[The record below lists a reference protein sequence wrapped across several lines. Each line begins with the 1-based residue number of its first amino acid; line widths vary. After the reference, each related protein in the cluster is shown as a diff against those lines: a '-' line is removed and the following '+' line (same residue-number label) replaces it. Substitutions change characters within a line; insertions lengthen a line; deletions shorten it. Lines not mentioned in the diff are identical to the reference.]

1 MVPVEKLN
9 AWKHTI
15 LENPKTNIRK
25 NMTGACKVSLIV
37 SDNLFCYY
45 L

>member
-1 MVPVEKLN
+1 MVPVEQLN

-25 NMTGACKVSLIV
+25 NMVHAK
-37 SDNLFCYY
+37 Y